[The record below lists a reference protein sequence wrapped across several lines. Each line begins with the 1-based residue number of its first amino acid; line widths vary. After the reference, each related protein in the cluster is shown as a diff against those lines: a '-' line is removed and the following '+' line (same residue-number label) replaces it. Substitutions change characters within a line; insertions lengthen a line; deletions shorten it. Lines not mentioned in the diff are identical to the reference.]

1 MSLRWDAVAGAT
13 AYRVL
18 RDGAHVQTVTGT
30 SAIDPGRTAGTR
42 YVYGLV
48 AVDATG
54 TAVATSAEAEI
65 ALPVVDPPQKPRD
78 ATPPR
83 APAGLTARL
92 AGKGRL
98 RLSWRPARD
107 NVGVASYRVE
117 RGGRLVLRT
126 RATVALLSLRALSA
140 SSTLTVRAVDA
151 AGNVGPAARVVYR
164 RR

>member
-1 MSLRWDAVAGAT
+1 LAGVALFLAN
-13 AYRVL
+13 AQVSR
-18 RDGAHVQTVTGT
+18 A
-30 SAIDPGRTAGTR
+30 ADPP
-42 YVYGLV
+42 
-48 AVDATG
+48 
-54 TAVATSAEAEI
+54 
-65 ALPVVDPPQKPRD
+65 LPVVDPPPKPRD

-107 NVGVASYRVE
+107 NVGVAFYRVE

-126 RATVALLSLRALSA
+126 RGTSALLSLRALSA
-140 SSTLTVRAVDA
+140 PATLTVRGVDA

-164 RR
+164 RA